1 MRRVMAV
8 WIISSN
14 VLVAC
19 PQNWPEWLW
28 WENGMSDD
36 DETDDGCIRV
46 AIGEVGNVYRG
57 LRSTTPADADNNCQ

>member
-8 WIISSN
+8 WIISSS
-14 VLVAC
+14 VSVAC

-36 DETDDGCIRV
+36 DDDELDDGCVKDTDCIC
-46 AIGEVGNVYRG
+46 EVGNACRRTSVNRP
-57 LRSTTPADADNNCQ
+57 RRCR